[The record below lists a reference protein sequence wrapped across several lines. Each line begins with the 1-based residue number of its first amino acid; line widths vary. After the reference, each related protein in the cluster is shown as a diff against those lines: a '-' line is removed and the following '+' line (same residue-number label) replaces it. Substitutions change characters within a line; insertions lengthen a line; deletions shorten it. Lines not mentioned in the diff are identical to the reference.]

1 MSLPSCTMTETQ
13 VREAFLAAPPALA
26 SSIVDLT
33 IKHPVWLRDLYALEE
48 FPLGQ
53 GTVQQTLVMRGR
65 MPKIERGF
73 EQWKKLSNNTG
84 CDPCAGPDC
93 GYNWTN
99 FGGFG
104 MERKL
109 AELGRREFRSPDYCI
124 KDIQSTAHW
133 KTVFAQAIQLLY
145 AQINF
150 FKEINIGQNVLTSLA
165 KKYVVD
171 SGGPKPNPQ
180 NPYVYRPVGT
190 VTLSMLNI
198 YLLEAFYEWMRRQTD
213 CIPYEVSDGQ
223 PLFAMECSSQLLS
236 HLYRDDPNLRQDV
249 RFSGYANDL
258 VDKYNFTKTIRG
270 MFLPA
275 PILWPRRF
283 NVVAGELVE
292 VFPVVDDIPMEVGS
306 FTGNNP
312 AYEMAT
318 YEEVILHGKFPF
330 KILYQPTAE
339 SAGENASFGPEFSF
353 LNNWLWVNPM
363 TMEDP
368 FRRLGYYAS
377 SATVGVAAEYSDS
390 IIAIAVQRPSIL
402 LTAFW
407 TPAPE
412 CPPEDPA
419 CDNEVAAVS
428 CPCPLIVSATPNPLV
443 PGNIFL
449 TLAVAIQPPPEVD
462 DEIQFG
468 IDTGGYVTGTV
479 VGASDDGFV
488 VEVTFAETGLDIC
501 DRFTTVFCDDTLGCS
516 ANVLR
521 YGVNCTDA
529 TRIDLVLGNNIKA
542 EAGDTITLQYGD
554 GTTVDATVISVDM
567 LNNVY
572 VVDIGGSA
580 FCDNVG
586 GVVSACVPT
595 ATDATCPGCDGTTI
609 DSCTT

>member
-1 MSLPSCTMTETQ
+1 MPIPSCVMTETN

-26 SSIVDLT
+26 SAIVDLT
-33 IKHPVWLRDLYALEE
+33 VKHPVWLRDLYQMEE

-65 MPKIERGF
+65 MPRIERGF
-73 EQWKKLSNNTG
+73 EAWKKLSNNSG
-84 CDPCAGPDC
+84 CDPCPGPDC
-93 GYNWTN
+93 GYNWTQ

-124 KDIQSTAHW
+124 KDIQTTAHW
-133 KTVFAQAIQLLY
+133 KQIFSQAVQLLY
-145 AQINF
+145 AQVAF

-165 KKYVVD
+165 KKYIVD

-190 VTLSMLNI
+190 VTLSQLNI
-198 YLLEAFYEWMRRQTD
+198 YMLEAFYEWMRRDTSTV
-213 CIPYEVSDGQ
+213 PYEVSDGQ
-223 PLFAMECSSQLLS
+223 PLFAMEASSQLIS

-258 VDKYNFTKTIRG
+258 VNKYNFTKTIRG

-283 NVVAGELVE
+283 NVVGGELVE
-292 VFPVVDDIPMEVGS
+292 VLPLVDDVPMEVGAY
-306 FTGNNP
+306 TANNP
-312 AYEMAT
+312 AYESAT
-318 YEEVILHGKFPF
+318 HEEVLLHGKYPF

-339 SAGENASFGPEFSF
+339 SAGENATFGPEFSF

-368 FRRLGYYAS
+368 FRRLGYFAT
-377 SATVGVAAEYSDS
+377 SATIGVAAEYSDG
-390 IIAIAVQRPSIL
+390 IIGIVVERPSIL

-407 TPAPE
+407 AAAAE
-412 CPPEDPA
+412 CPPEDPE
-419 CDNEVAAVS
+419 CDNEVEPVG
-428 CPCPLIVSATPNPLV
+428 CPCPLILSAVPNPLV

-449 TLAVAIQPPPEVD
+449 TLATALDPVPEPD

-479 VGASDDGFV
+479 VESSEDGTV
-488 VEVTFAETGLDIC
+488 VEVTFTEEGLDVC
-501 DRFTTVFCDDTLGCS
+501 DRFTTVFCDDTLGCG

-521 YGVNCTDA
+521 YGVNCLDN
-529 TRIDLVLGNNIKA
+529 TRIDLTLSNNIKA
-542 EAGDTITLQYGD
+542 GVGDTITLRYGD
-554 GTTVDATVISVDM
+554 GTTVDATIISIDM
-567 LNNVY
+567 VNNLY
-572 VVDIGGSA
+572 VVDLGA
-580 FCDNVG
+580 TVFCDDIG
-586 GVVSACVPT
+586 GVVSVCVPT